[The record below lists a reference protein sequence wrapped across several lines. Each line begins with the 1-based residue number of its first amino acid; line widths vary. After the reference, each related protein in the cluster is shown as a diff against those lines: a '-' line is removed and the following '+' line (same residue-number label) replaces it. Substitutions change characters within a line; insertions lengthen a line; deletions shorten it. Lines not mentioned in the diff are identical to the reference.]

1 MFAVAKGSQQPLP
14 PPSLLPFTLEG
25 PRLCL
30 PPCPC
35 AHGRE
40 RLAPLWGSHHRLE
53 ASALPAGWRLRV
65 ARAASWAGEP
75 APLPLRLL
83 SWLVILSREE
93 SFPPSL
99 LLSLSSGPCST

>member
-40 RLAPLWGSHHRLE
+40 RLAPLWGSHHRLG
-53 ASALPAGWRLRV
+53 ASALPAGVEAGGGQGCLLGRG
-65 ARAASWAGEP
+65 ARPSASSPSVLAGNFIP
-75 APLPLRLL
+75 
-83 SWLVILSREE
+83 
-93 SFPPSL
+93 
-99 LLSLSSGPCST
+99 